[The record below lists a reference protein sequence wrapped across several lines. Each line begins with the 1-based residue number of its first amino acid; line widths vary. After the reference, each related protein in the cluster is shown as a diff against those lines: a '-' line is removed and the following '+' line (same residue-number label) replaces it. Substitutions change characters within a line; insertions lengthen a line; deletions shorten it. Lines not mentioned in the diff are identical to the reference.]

1 MIKLSSINFRQA
13 VPEDAAKLS
22 LLFKQVYIHNYAFEG
37 VSDEYANFLADNFSL
52 DKVES
57 SIKEKNYSIVVA
69 EYNKN
74 LIGAV
79 KLSYSQH
86 CPYKDITAPELDKLY
101 VLERFCG
108 MGIGTRLL
116 EEAEKLALS
125 NDDKYIWVY
134 VWQHNARAINF
145 YTKKGFEN
153 LGAVA
158 YPMEVN
164 TYYNLVM
171 VKSLNPQQ

>member
-1 MIKLSSINFRQA
+1 MITLSNINFRKA
-13 VPEDAAKLS
+13 IPEDAAKLS

-37 VSDEYANFLADNFSL
+37 VSDEYANFLVDHFSL
-52 DKVES
+52 DNIGNTIRE
-57 SIKEKNYSIVVA
+57 ERCSIVVA
-69 EYNKN
+69 EYRNS

-79 KLSYSQH
+79 KLSYSQN
-86 CPYKDITAPELDKLY
+86 CPYKDIVAPELDKLY

-108 MGIGTRLL
+108 MGIGSRLL
-116 EEAEKLALS
+116 EKAEKLAIAKG
-125 NDDKYIWVY
+125 DKYVWVY
-134 VWQHNARAINF
+134 VWQHNPRAIRF

-158 YPMEVN
+158 YRMEVN

-171 VKSLNPQQ
+171 LKKLSPGD